1 MVLAFAIVALFA
13 ALIIG
18 GSIWSRVQELE
29 SIWIKL
35 LTNAQ
40 GDRLLRL
47 KAWTKAKETHGISFT
62 MKHACDILED
72 MQIRGIR

>member
-1 MVLAFAIVALFA
+1 MVLAFTIVPLFV

-18 GSIWSRVQELE
+18 WAIWSRAQELE
-29 SIWIKL
+29 IIWDQL

-40 GDRLLRL
+40 GDRILRL
-47 KAWTKAKETHGISFT
+47 KAWTKAKETHGIAFT
-62 MKHACDILED
+62 MDQACAVLDD